1 MKKYILI
8 SFVCCLVGLFSA
20 CDYLN
25 VDDYFEDTFK
35 EDSIFSNK
43 NNLEYYYNGAV
54 ALLPKEG
61 RLWHWGSTPGVTG
74 SDEAVTCGS
83 FSNGFVEVS
92 FSGTQLTTDRI
103 SATSMGGWDWNF
115 NIWPNCYKII
125 RKMTIALPR
134 INEVPDATIFDKM
147 ELDGKLRFLR
157 AYAYYLMVM
166 QYGPVIILGD
176 DVLNTNEDTDYY
188 SLTRSTYDECID
200 YICSVLS

>member
-1 MKKYILI
+1 M
-8 SFVCCLVGLFSA
+8 SAVSWGLFSA

-103 SATSMGGWDWNF
+103 SATSMGVDGIGISIF
-115 NIWPNCYKII
+115 GPIVI
-125 RKMTIALPR
+125 RLFVR
-134 INEVPDATIFDKM
+134 
-147 ELDGKLRFLR
+147 
-157 AYAYYLMVM
+157 
-166 QYGPVIILGD
+166 
-176 DVLNTNEDTDYY
+176 
-188 SLTRSTYDECID
+188 
-200 YICSVLS
+200 